1 MTDTQLAPAEELQAE
16 PPHKNRLIVPS
27 WMVMTIAAIA
37 IGAWVGFSGFM
48 LANDA
53 SEAER
58 ASIQKT
64 AEAFAMMAFGYFL
77 GSAAGSRNK
86 EHGK

>member
-1 MTDTQLAPAEELQAE
+1 MTDTQLGPAEEMQGE
-16 PPHKNRLIVPS
+16 PPAKNRLIVPS
-27 WMVMTIAAIA
+27 WMVMTIAAVA

-48 LANDA
+48 LANGA